1 MQRKTRK
8 TRSKTRIAVAGAG
21 QVGSRHIEILSNS
34 NQVQLAGIVDPAV
47 AYERGEACGVPV
59 YESLAELFAKDRP
72 DGVVIAT
79 PNRLHVEQ
87 GLECIAAG
95 IPALIEKPVA
105 HTLEAGLRLCEAAE
119 AAQVPIL
126 VGHHRRHSA
135 IMAKAVEI
143 IDSGV
148 LGPIVAVMGSFLL
161 YKAESE
167 HYYDGPHAW
176 RREIGGGPL
185 LINMIHEISNLRT
198 LCGEIEA
205 VQAFSSNATRHFAV
219 EDSAA
224 ITFRFVNGALGT
236 FLLSD
241 TAASDHSWEHT
252 VGEDP
257 SFDPAHAADVDCY
270 HLTGASG
277 SLSIPTMR
285 LRCFHTVAERSWHKP
300 LERSIAE
307 VELVD
312 PLERQM
318 EHFGEVV
325 RGTAKPLVSARDGLQ
340 NLRVVEAIIEAA
352 QTGGTVSVLSAR

>member
-1 MQRKTRK
+1 MQRKK
-8 TRSKTRIAVAGAG
+8 RSKVRIAVAGAG
-21 QVGSRHIEILSNS
+21 QVGSRHIDLIAHSHH
-34 NQVQLAGIVDPAV
+34 VQLSGIVDPAL

-79 PNRLHVEQ
+79 PHRLHVEQ

-105 HTLEAGLRLCEAAE
+105 HSVAAGLQLCEAAE

-148 LGPIVAVMGSFLL
+148 LGQIVAVMGSFLL

-167 HYYDGPHAW
+167 HYYDGLHAW
-176 RREIGGGPL
+176 RREVGGGPL
-185 LINMIHEISNLRT
+185 LINMIHEVGNLRT

-205 VQAFSSNATRHFAV
+205 VQAFSSNATRHFPV
-219 EDSAA
+219 EDTAS
-224 ITFRFVNGALGT
+224 IIFRFTSGALGT

-257 SFDPAHAADVDCY
+257 SFDPAHADDVDCY
-270 HLTGASG
+270 HLTGAFG

-285 LRCFHTVAERSWHKP
+285 LRCFHRPAEQSWHKP
-300 LERSIAE
+300 LERSTVP
-307 VELVD
+307 VEIID
-312 PLERQM
+312 PLEQQM

-325 RGTAKPLVSARDGLQ
+325 RGVAKPLVSVHDGLQ

-352 QTGGTVSVLSAR
+352 QTGQMINTL

>member
-1 MQRKTRK
+1 MQRK

-21 QVGSRHIEILSNS
+21 QVGSRHIEIISGSGQLQLS
-34 NQVQLAGIVDPAV
+34 GIVDPAL
-47 AYERGEACGVPV
+47 AYERGEVRGVPV

-79 PNRLHVEQ
+79 PHRLHVEQ

-95 IPALIEKPVA
+95 VPALIEKPVA
-105 HTLEAGLRLCEAAE
+105 HSVEAGLRLCEAAE
-119 AAQVPIL
+119 AADVPIL

-143 IDSGV
+143 TDSGV

-167 HYYDGPHAW
+167 HYYDGLHAW
-176 RREIGGGPL
+176 RREVGGGPL
-185 LINMIHEISNLRT
+185 LINMIHEVGNLRA

-205 VQAFSSNATRHFAV
+205 VQAFSSNANRHFAV
-219 EDSAA
+219 EDTAA
-224 ITFRFVNGALGT
+224 IALRFAGGALGT
-236 FLLSD
+236 FILSD

-252 VGEDP
+252 VGEDL
-257 SFDPAHAADVDCY
+257 SFDGAHADDVDCY
-270 HLTGASG
+270 HLTGALG

-285 LRCFHTVAERSWHKP
+285 LRCFRDPADRSWHKP
-300 LERSIAE
+300 LERSAVAVEIA
-307 VELVD
+307 D

-325 RGTAKPLVSARDGLQ
+325 RGAAKPLVSARDGLQ
-340 NLRVVEAIIEAA
+340 NLRVVEAIIKAA
-352 QTGGTVSVLSAR
+352 RAGSAVSVL